1 MYKSHRSMRYAYAIL
16 GSMKGGKKAQGFTIM
31 ETLIVLAV
39 TSTLFV
45 IIAATLSGR
54 QQRTQFEQ
62 AANDIRAQIQ
72 QVINDV
78 GTGFYPSTNNF
89 SCSAGAF
96 GPVIAPGSTTQGE
109 NTGCIFLGKAMQF
122 KVGTDASAYNI
133 FPIAGLQ
140 RTTAGLEVATYAEA
154 RPKALSPS
162 VSDSSV
168 PDVVEKKKLQYG
180 LTTYSMTYGASNTP
194 IGMFAIV
201 NSLATYSS
209 GTLVSS
215 SQQLN
220 IVPVSGSGLNAS
232 QATAAESINTNLASS
247 PTNPAGGIKICFA
260 SAGSNQ
266 SGLVTIGPTSAGQ
279 LSVTLSIKA
288 NTSCV

>member
-1 MYKSHRSMRYAYAIL
+1 
-16 GSMKGGKKAQGFTIM
+16 MKGGKKAQGFTIM

-62 AANDIRAQIQ
+62 AANDIRAEIQ

-96 GPVIAPGSTTQGE
+96 GPTLGAGSTTQGE

-122 KVGTDASAYNI
+122 SAGGNESAYNI
-133 FPIAGLQ
+133 IPIAGLQ
-140 RTTAGLEVATYAEA
+140 RTNTGTEVSTYAEA
-154 RPKALSPS
+154 SPRAISPS
-162 VSDSSV
+162 TSDSSI
-168 PDVVEKKKLQYG
+168 PDLVVKKKLQYG
-180 LTTYSMTYGASNTP
+180 LEAYSMTYGTTNIP
-194 IGMFAIV
+194 IGAFVVA

-209 GTLVSS
+209 GTLASGS
-215 SQQLN
+215 GQLN
-220 IVPVSGSGLNAS
+220 IIPITSSNLGSA
-232 QATAAESINTNLASS
+232 QEVTAQNINTTMHTA
-247 PTNPAGGIKICFA
+247 PVNPAGGIKICFA
-260 SAGSNQ
+260 SEGSNQ

-288 NTSCV
+288 NTACV

>member
-1 MYKSHRSMRYAYAIL
+1 
-16 GSMKGGKKAQGFTIM
+16 MKGGKKAQGFTIM

-62 AANDIRAQIQ
+62 AINDIRAEIQ

-96 GPVIAPGSTTQGE
+96 GPTLGAGSTTQGE

-122 KVGTDASAYNI
+122 SAGGNENAYNI
-133 FPIAGLQ
+133 IPIAGLQ
-140 RTTAGLEVATYAEA
+140 RTNTGTEVSTYAEA
-154 RPKALSPS
+154 SPRAISPS
-162 VSDSSV
+162 TSDGSI
-168 PDVVEKKKLQYG
+168 PDLAVKKKLQYG
-180 LTTYSMTYGASNTP
+180 LEAYSMTYGTTNIP
-194 IGMFAIV
+194 IGSFVVA
-201 NSLATYSS
+201 NSLATYST
-209 GTLVSS
+209 GTLTSGS
-215 SQQLN
+215 GQLN
-220 IVPVSGSGLNAS
+220 IIPITASSLGST
-232 QATAAESINTNLASS
+232 QAVTAQNINTTMHTA
-247 PTNPAGGIKICFA
+247 PVNPAGGIKICFA

-279 LSVTLSIKA
+279 LSVVLSIKA
-288 NTSCV
+288 NTSCI

>member
-1 MYKSHRSMRYAYAIL
+1 
-16 GSMKGGKKAQGFTIM
+16 MKGGKKAQGFTIM

-62 AANDIRAQIQ
+62 AVNDIRAQIQ

-96 GPVIAPGSTTQGE
+96 GPTIGAGSTTQGE
-109 NTGCIFLGKAMQF
+109 NTGCIFLGKAIQF
-122 KVGTDASAYNI
+122 SAAGDENAYNI
-133 FPIAGLQ
+133 IPIAGLQ
-140 RTTAGLEVATYAEA
+140 RTNAGTEVATYAEA
-154 RPKALSPS
+154 SPRAISPS
-162 VSDSSV
+162 TSDLSV
-168 PDVVEKKKLQYG
+168 PDLAEKKKLQYG
-180 LTTYSMTYGASNTP
+180 LKAYSMTYGTTNTP
-194 IGMFAIV
+194 IGTFVVAS
-201 NSLATYSS
+201 SLASYSG

-220 IVPVSGSGLNAS
+220 IIPITTSTLGSA
-232 QATAAESINTNLASS
+232 QTVTAQNINTTMQTS
-247 PTNPAGGIKICFA
+247 PINPAGGIKICFA